1 MSEIDLIEISKKIQN
16 AIKLLKTL
24 YEINKN
30 NNIINDS
37 TNIDLI
43 KSRFKELIIMIFG
56 KEIPINTG
64 IDKKIIDNKILLMNK
79 ELLSMI
85 RTLENENKIF
95 KNDIGTINGIMNI
108 INIEVDNMSKDL
120 DQKI

>member
-108 INIEVDNMSKDL
+108 TNICLLYTSPSPRDS
-120 DQKI
+120 